1 MNLTRAKETAIKVA
15 KYAGSQIRRQL
26 AAPKRIDS
34 ATQYDIKLELD
45 VRSQRIIER
54 QLRAAYPE
62 IEFLGEEDAG
72 RKTNAAYRWVVDP
85 IDGTVNFAYGIPHA
99 CVSIALQGRNDA
111 WEEQPRAHRGEQIEN
126 AQGRSSTL
134 RAYPDGYATLL
145 GIVYDPFCDELWT
158 AIAGQTA
165 TLNGKRIRVSRRRK
179 LAEAIVSIGLSKSRK
194 HLEATLPLL
203 NRLARRVRKI
213 RIMGAGALDL
223 TYVATGRFDAYLE
236 RRIRLWDIAA
246 AGLILECAGG
256 EIWREPVSGDY
267 AFEMIASNGLLG
279 KQLGMPE
286 RDVRVS

>member
-99 CVSIALQGRNDA
+99 CVSIALQGRNDI

-126 AQGRSSTL
+126 ARGRSSTL

-145 GIVYDPFCDELWT
+145 GVVYDPFCDELWT
-158 AIAGQTA
+158 AIAGQIA

-213 RIMGAGALDL
+213 RIMGAGA
-223 TYVATGRFDAYLE
+223 
-236 RRIRLWDIAA
+236 
-246 AGLILECAGG
+246 
-256 EIWREPVSGDY
+256 
-267 AFEMIASNGLLG
+267 
-279 KQLGMPE
+279 
-286 RDVRVS
+286 